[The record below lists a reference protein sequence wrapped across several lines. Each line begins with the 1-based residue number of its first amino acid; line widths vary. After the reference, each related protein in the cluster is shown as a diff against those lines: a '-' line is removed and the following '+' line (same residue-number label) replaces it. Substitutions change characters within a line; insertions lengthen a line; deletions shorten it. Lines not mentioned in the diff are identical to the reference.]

1 MIAGLLGLASEA
13 IGLIQ
18 NKEATK
24 YSDKF
29 IKLQKKYYKELNATP
44 NDHAVLDNLEKEIAD
59 LVTAT
64 TSFLKDLKK

>member
-1 MIAGLLGLASEA
+1 MLAGLLGLASEA
-13 IGLIQ
+13 MGLIQ
-18 NKEATK
+18 DKEATK

-44 NDHAVLDNLEKEIAD
+44 SNHATLDNLEKEIAD